1 MDEETL
7 AEVIRG
13 AQRGDSAAFDR
24 LVEAYSGRIFGFL
37 YRVSGSKH
45 DAEDLLQ
52 EVFLRVVRM
61 IGTYEHTGRFESWLF
76 RIAAN
81 LTRDIIRRAKRAPG
95 LLSPDAGGGTA
106 DGGSRPTRRSTEIAG
121 PAQPA
126 DADLIRREELD
137 ALGTALAKLPEAERE
152 VMMLRHFSQMSFGE
166 IAAVMDTPLGT
177 ALARAHRGLR
187 RLRGIMNADH
197 PGHSTGAHEEPA
209 GLATERST

>member
-61 IGTYEHTGRFESWLF
+61 IGAYEHTGRFESWLF

-81 LTRDIIRRAKRAPG
+81 LTRDVIRRAKRAPR
-95 LLSPDAGGGTA
+95 LLSADADEGAGNEGFHSA
-106 DGGSRPTRRSTEIAG
+106 RRRTEIAG

-126 DADLIRREELD
+126 DAGLIRREELD
-137 ALGTALAKLPEAERE
+137 ALGVALAKLPEAERE
-152 VMMLRHFSQMSFGE
+152 VVMLRHFSQMSFAE

-187 RLRGIMNADH
+187 RLRGIMNA
-197 PGHSTGAHEEPA
+197 GHSAGAHEEAA
-209 GLATERST
+209 GWATERSA

>member
-7 AEVIRG
+7 AEAIRG

-61 IGTYEHTGRFESWLF
+61 IGAYEHTGRFESWLF

-81 LTRDIIRRAKRAPG
+81 LTRDVIRRAKRAPR
-95 LLSPDAGGGTA
+95 LLSSDADEGAGNEGFHPA
-106 DGGSRPTRRSTEIAG
+106 QRRTEIAG

-137 ALGTALAKLPEAERE
+137 ALGAALAKLPEAERE

-197 PGHSTGAHEEPA
+197 AGHSAGAHEEPA
-209 GLATERST
+209 GWATERST